1 MDNFIP
7 MPPQE
12 NVAAVSPQT
21 EVILASGIEWGNDY
35 EHVRY
40 YENGKAG
47 CLAHVREKAIHI
59 FKQSAPVRWGEL
71 TYKGKGNESEF
82 LKCNYIAF
90 QNKPYTEEWY
100 FGFVT
105 RVEWL
110 SDGSFKIYFEP
121 DRFQNSFYNVVLQP
135 CYVERE
141 HIDKK
146 ADYAGINLVPENLET
161 GEYVDNPSEQK
172 LLNLG
177 QMQYCLSASADEN
190 GTNIIPIVNQGI
202 LSGLTFTRKTK
213 YTDLIT
219 VIQNYVKSGNGDA
232 IVNVYQA
239 PEACFQTDESAYTQV
254 TVQPNALD
262 GYVPKNN
269 KLYQYPYC
277 YCLVNDGS
285 GIQHTFNFEY
295 GKNGALTMQVYG
307 VMFNIPAIF
316 VAPREYKRTGGSKSP
331 YGFIINNFP
340 QCAWTNDG
348 YQAFLAQSS
357 PLWDYSKKQNAIS
370 QIGNLA
376 GGLVGALS
384 GNLAAG
390 VESIYTA
397 ATGTYLLNENI
408 NAQKESHDLIP
419 PTAKGNSS
427 GSYVAAALFGSQVY
441 CHVMSVTAQMAKTI
455 DDFFTMYGYATHKI
469 KVPNIT
475 GRSNWNFVKTVNCGL
490 HGACVTDDINFLQA
504 MFNRG
509 VTFWHTDDVG
519 NYGLSND

>member
-7 MPPQE
+7 MPPQSD
-12 NVAAVSPQT
+12 VAAVSPQT
-21 EVILASGIEWGNDY
+21 TVILASGIEWGNDY

-47 CLAHVREKAIHI
+47 CLAHVREKAIHT
-59 FKQSAPVRWGEL
+59 FQQSAPVRWGEL
-71 TYKGKGNESEF
+71 TYKGKGNESDF

-121 DRFQNSFYNVVLQP
+121 DRFQNSFYDVVLQP

-141 HIDKK
+141 HVDKK
-146 ADYAGINLVPENLET
+146 ADLVGINLVPENLET
-161 GEYVDNPSEQK
+161 GEYVDNASDARM
-172 LLNLG
+172 LNLG
-177 QMQYCLSASADEN
+177 EMQYCLSASADEN
-190 GTNIIPIVNQGI
+190 GTNIVPVINQGI
-202 LSGLTFTRKTK
+202 LSGLTFVRKSD
-213 YTDLIT
+213 YRDLIT
-219 VIQNYVKSGNGDA
+219 SIQNYVNSGNGDA

-239 PEACFQTDESAYTQV
+239 PEACFKTDKSVYVQE
-254 TVQPNALD
+254 TVKPSTID
-262 GYVPKNN
+262 GYTPKNN

-285 GIQHTFNFEY
+285 GIQHTYNFEY
-295 GKNGALTMQVYG
+295 GKNGELNFQVYG
-307 VMFNIPAIF
+307 VMFNIPTIF
-316 VAPREYKRTGGSKSP
+316 VTPREYKNYGGLTSP
-331 YGFIINNFP
+331 FGFVANNFP
-340 QCAWTNDG
+340 QCAWTNDS
-348 YQAFLAQSS
+348 YQAFLAQSA

-384 GNLAAG
+384 GNLVAG
-390 VESIYTA
+390 AESIFNA
-397 ATGTYLLNENI
+397 ATSTYALNENI
-408 NAQKESHDLIP
+408 NAQKESHDMIP

-427 GSYVAAALFGSQVY
+427 GSYVAAALFGSKIY

-455 DDFFTMYGYATHKI
+455 DDYFTMYGYATHKI

-475 GRSNWNFVKTVNCGL
+475 GRSKWNFVKTVNCGL

>member
-7 MPPQE
+7 MPPQTD
-12 NVAAVSPQT
+12 VAAVSPQT
-21 EVILASGIEWGNDY
+21 TVILASGIEWGNDY

-40 YENGKAG
+40 YENGKVG
-47 CLAHVREKAIHI
+47 CLAHVRKKAIHT
-59 FKQSAPVRWGEL
+59 FQQSAPVRWGDL
-71 TYKGKGNESEF
+71 TYKGKGNESDF

-110 SDGSFKIYFEP
+110 CDGSFKIYFEP
-121 DRFQNSFYNVVLQP
+121 DRFQNSFYDVVLQP

-141 HIDKK
+141 HVDKK
-146 ADYAGINLVPENLET
+146 ADLVGINLVPENLET
-161 GEYVDNPSEQK
+161 GDYVDNASDAR

-177 QMQYCLSASADEN
+177 AMQYCLNASADEN
-190 GTNIIPIVNQGI
+190 GTNIIPFSNQGI
-202 LSGLTFTRKTK
+202 LSGLTIVRKSN
-213 YTDLIT
+213 YRDLIT
-219 VIQNYVKSGNGDA
+219 SIQNYVNSGNGDA

-239 PEACFQTDESAYTQV
+239 PEACFQIDKSVYVEETIKPSTF
-254 TVQPNALD
+254 D
-262 GYVPKNN
+262 GYSPKNN

-285 GIQHTFNFEY
+285 GIQHTYNFEY
-295 GKNGALTMQVYG
+295 GKNGELTFQVYG
-307 VMFNIPAIF
+307 VMLNIPAIF
-316 VAPREYKRTGGSKSP
+316 VVPREYKNYGGLTSP
-331 YGFIINNFP
+331 FGFVINNFP
-340 QCAWTNDG
+340 QCSWTNDS
-348 YQAFLAQSS
+348 YQAFLAQSA

-370 QIGNLA
+370 QIGNLT
-376 GGLVGALS
+376 GGLVSALG
-384 GNLAAG
+384 GNLGAG
-390 VESIYTA
+390 AESIFN
-397 ATGTYLLNENI
+397 ATTSTYLLNENI

-419 PTAKGNSS
+419 PTAKGTSS

-455 DDFFTMYGYATHKI
+455 DDYFTMYGYATHKI

-475 GRSNWNFVKTVNCGL
+475 GRSKWNFVKTVNCGL

-504 MFNRG
+504 MLNRG